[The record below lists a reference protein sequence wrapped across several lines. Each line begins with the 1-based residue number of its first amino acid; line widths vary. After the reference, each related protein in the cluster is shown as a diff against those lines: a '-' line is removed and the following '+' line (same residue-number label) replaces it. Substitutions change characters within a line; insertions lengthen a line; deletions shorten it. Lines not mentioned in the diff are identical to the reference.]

1 MKLELDAPL
10 RLARETDA
18 TQLAELV
25 NFAGEGLPLHVWT
38 GLASDGQDPWDV
50 GRSRQAE
57 KAREG
62 RIIVVDY
69 GDSAVASLTGYEI
82 GNEPEPVGDDFPP
95 LFRPLQQLENLALES
110 WYVNVLACY
119 PEHRGK
125 RIGTQL
131 LNLADDIAKAS
142 GLSRMSVIVA
152 GNNTGARR
160 LYERHGYNETAS
172 LPCVKEDWDTET
184 EHWVLLMKEL

>member
-1 MKLELDAPL
+1 MNLELDAPL

-62 RIIVVDY
+62 KIIVVDY
-69 GDSAVASLTGYEI
+69 GDSAVASLTDYEI

-125 RIGTQL
+125 GIGTQL

>member
-62 RIIVVDY
+62 KIIVVDY

>member
-125 RIGTQL
+125 GIGTQL